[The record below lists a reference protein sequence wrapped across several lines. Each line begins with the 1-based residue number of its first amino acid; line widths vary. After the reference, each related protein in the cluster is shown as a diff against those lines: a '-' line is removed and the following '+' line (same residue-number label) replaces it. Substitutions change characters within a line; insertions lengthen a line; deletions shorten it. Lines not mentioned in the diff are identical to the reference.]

1 MYSQRKIAKNYL
13 NKATLS
19 DFWDIVREAKIT
31 KENQKILDERFVDGL
46 SITQIAQ
53 KENCSEEKVKK
64 IITQSYD
71 RVYKLLNG

>member
-1 MYSQRKIAKNYL
+1 MYNRRKLAKNYL
-13 NKATLS
+13 NNATLS
-19 DFWDIVREAKIT
+19 DFWNIVREAKIT